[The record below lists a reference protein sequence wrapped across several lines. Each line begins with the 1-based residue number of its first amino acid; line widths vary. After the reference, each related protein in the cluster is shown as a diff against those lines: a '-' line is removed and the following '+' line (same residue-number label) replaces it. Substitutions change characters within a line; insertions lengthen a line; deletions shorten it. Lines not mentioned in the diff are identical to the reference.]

1 MYTMAAELSTM
12 TTLDLATQISCT
24 NYDFLEVMNLLR
36 IERNRQS
43 KLKLMNLA
51 MKLETMYSRYVD
63 EYNKRSVDTL
73 LSEDDRYTSYTRASA
88 RYTSCDEI

>member
-1 MYTMAAELSTM
+1 MAAELSTM

-36 IERNRQS
+36 TETNRLS

-51 MKLETMYSRYVD
+51 MKLETMYSRYMD
-63 EYNKRSVDTL
+63 EYNKRNVDTL
-73 LSEDDRYTSYTRASA
+73 LSEDDRLNSYTRASA
-88 RYTSCDEI
+88 HYDSYDEV